1 MQLRT
6 VSGVIYA
13 HFTRI
18 YTHLS
23 GVIYAFTPFTR
34 TARANQKSKLKKID
48 INYFTFIKSVARFCV
63 NDVNSV
69 NIFYNTL

>member
-48 INYFTFIKSVARFCV
+48 IDIFTLTKKVSRFCV

-69 NIFYNTL
+69 NIFCTTL